1 MGEPSKPGG
10 YLYRDLLARAVHANQ
25 ELMRLV
31 DELSLAE
38 SERARARLLIA
49 AALQVAEQR
58 DALAQIREIW
68 SAYRGR
74 GFA

>member
-10 YLYRDLLARAVHANQ
+10 YLYNELLARVVHTNQ
-25 ELMRLV
+25 ELMRVV
-31 DELSLAE
+31 DELSVAE
-38 SERARARLLIA
+38 TERARSRLLIH

-74 GFA
+74 SFA